1 MYKWIFILSII
12 IIRNCNVFYYVCIV
26 NKYLIWGF
34 FFKFLLVRSEI
45 LVVYKVFLIFIVLY
59 NGNI

>member
-26 NKYLIWGF
+26 NKYLIWVF
-34 FFKFLLVRSEI
+34 LKILLVRSEI